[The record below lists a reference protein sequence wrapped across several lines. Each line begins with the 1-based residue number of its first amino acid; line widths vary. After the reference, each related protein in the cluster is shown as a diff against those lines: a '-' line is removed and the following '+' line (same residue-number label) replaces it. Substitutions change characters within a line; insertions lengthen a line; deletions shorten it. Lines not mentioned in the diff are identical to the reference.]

1 MKKQTLNEQISRIK
15 GMMSLNEQRG
25 DEQSSDSI
33 TSPSGNK
40 YYFADNMPKDY
51 KPNNPRIYFNN
62 GGSVSVQASHTH
74 YCEPRND
81 QGPYSE
87 MEVGFPSEGTIVPD
101 EIMQH
106 LDGNMDAEDFD
117 KHKSVYGYVPISIIK
132 MMVDANDGIKT
143 GELPPMVE
151 VDQETEMN
159 EEQTPS
165 NLVSCSGLGVKSPGL
180 CDKTSKRPVIECA
193 KLGVKSIGYCFID
206 TKEPVTTITT
216 K

>member
-1 MKKQTLNEQISRIK
+1 
-15 GMMSLNEQRG
+15 
-25 DEQSSDSI
+25 
-33 TSPSGNK
+33 
-40 YYFADNMPKDY
+40 
-51 KPNNPRIYFNN
+51 
-62 GGSVSVQASHTH
+62 
-74 YCEPRND
+74 
-81 QGPYSE
+81 
-87 MEVGFPSEGTIVPD
+87 
-101 EIMQH
+101 
-106 LDGNMDAEDFD
+106 
-117 KHKSVYGYVPISIIK
+117 
-132 MMVDANDGIKT
+132 MMVDANGGIKT